1 MRHSTMKSKDIE
13 KKLIEK
19 NKEKIGL
26 IKNELAW
33 NLRCSTIA
41 QMMYALT
48 KKYVTKRENK
58 FDDYKKCLESNKTIL
73 SLIQRA
79 A

>member
-26 IKNELAW
+26 IKNELA
-33 NLRCSTIA
+33 
-41 QMMYALT
+41 
-48 KKYVTKRENK
+48 
-58 FDDYKKCLESNKTIL
+58 
-73 SLIQRA
+73 
-79 A
+79 